1 MFINIIVN
9 VALLSLAVF
18 SKQWR
23 PAIRQLYLYS
33 ALFIRWFAFSL
44 SGKRVNIIFTDNK
57 HKHRNW
63 WRKRMVGFTWK
74 LTTKCW
80 KSQERIILVACLGRT
95 PLFCFFLFPKRSSS
109 SSPEPPLVAESEP
122 AIQHRYK
129 ILKEI

>member
-9 VALLSLAVF
+9 VALLSMQSLVNNGA
-18 SKQWR
+18 
-23 PAIRQLYLYS
+23 RQFVSCTCTLM
-33 ALFIRWFAFSL
+33 FAFSL
-44 SGKRVNIIFTDNK
+44 SRERVNIIFTDNK
-57 HKHRNW
+57 HNQRNW

-122 AIQHRYK
+122 ASQHHYK
-129 ILKEI
+129 ILKEM